1 MMEPSEVIV
10 RIEAKI
16 KSIKDRVLALQAENK
31 TLSEQVILLT
41 KDLDAKKALISKYEQ
56 DQYIEQINNNNGSEK
71 AKQIVEE
78 MLREIDKCI
87 VLLNK

>member
-1 MMEPSEVIV
+1 MEPSEVIV